1 MDTTIEAILTFWF
14 SELDEHG
21 YAAEER
27 NKLWFQGGAATDA
40 TIRTQFGAVHEQALR
55 GELDHWAEQPR
66 GRLALILVLDQFS
79 RNIFRGSG
87 AAFAGDA
94 KALKLCLEGL
104 RLQHDQQLAP
114 SEQVFFYLPLEHSEN
129 LADQKRCV
137 ALYTQLRDAA
147 PPAYRKRA
155 QGNLDY
161 AVKHQEIIE
170 QFGRFPHRNK
180 ALGRIS
186 TDQEKRYLETA
197 TTFGQ

>member
-1 MDTTIEAILTFWF
+1 MNNTIEAILTFWF
-14 SELDEHG
+14 GELDEHG

-40 TIRTQFGAVHEQALR
+40 AIRTQFGAVHKQAQQ
-55 GELDHWAEQPR
+55 GELDHWAGQPR
-66 GRLALILVLDQFS
+66 GRLALIIVLDQFS

-87 AAFAGDA
+87 AAFSSDS
-94 KALKLCLEGL
+94 KALELCQEGL
-104 RLQHDQQLAP
+104 RLQHDLQLAP
-114 SEQVFFYLPLEHSEN
+114 SEQEFFYLPLEHSEN

-137 ALYTQLRDAA
+137 ELYTKLRDAA

-155 QGNLDY
+155 QSNLDY

-180 ALGRIS
+180 ALGRTS
-186 TDQEKRYLETA
+186 TEQEQRYLETA